1 MADRLTSEQ
10 RHRCMS
16 HIRSKE
22 TGPERVLRRALF
34 REGFRY
40 RLYVKGL
47 PGTPDIVLPG
57 YHTAIFVNGCFW
69 HGHKDCRLASIP
81 GTNTDFWERKIRRNI
96 RRDECNTAML
106 EALGWNVITVWEC
119 ELQPKHIG
127 NTVARITA
135 MLKDNAM
142 KWRAAMTDEKSRR
155 AAERFNARVA
165 RRRRILKD
173 MQLHEAFRIP
183 SRIRRISHDED

>member
-1 MADRLTSEQ
+1 MADRMTSEQ

-22 TGPERVLRRALF
+22 TGPELVLRRALF
-34 REGFRY
+34 KEGFRY

-57 YHTAIFVNGCFW
+57 CHTAIFVNGCFW
-69 HGHKDCRLASIP
+69 HGHKDCRLASMP
-81 GTNTDFWERKIRRNI
+81 STNTDFWETKIRRNI

-106 EALGWNVITVWEC
+106 EAMGWNVMTVWEC
-119 ELQPKHIG
+119 ELQPRQIG
-127 NTVARITA
+127 DTVARLTP
-135 MLKDNAM
+135 MLKDNAL
-142 KWRAAMTDEKSRR
+142 KWSTAMTDGKRRR

-165 RRRRILKD
+165 RRRKILRD
-173 MQLHEAFRIP
+173 MQLHDAFRIP
-183 SRIRRISHDED
+183 SRIRKISHDED